1 LLFSLFAITQAFLDK
16 ELETDLQFK
25 YADTIIFE
33 QPEKNEEIQILKYK
47 LENVYYIVYDEKYSN
62 STIYQVGLKEK
73 YIDKYCVNGNTC
85 RVFSK
90 PLRNTGVDS
99 AQLIRLFEYL
109 GSDIIEYLTPAVGH
123 ITSGCAFKNAKFI
136 EATSTP
142 ESIYIDGLFY
152 TDPKSKMAQAY
163 KDQSILFNGFNEDT
177 PLARFEWIKF
187 ISVFYGKEKEASDIF
202 ESVAFQYVCNKNLI
216 MGNNLFARLRVA
228 WLTSQAPNN
237 EKWFTND
244 YEYFKNLLADAG
256 ATLSN
261 ENEITSYKDVK
272 DTLTKSHFLVDI
284 SSGSSGDYT
293 INDFYDQY
301 RYDVNDN
308 LLLLKEQNILR
319 NDASQ
324 TEDGIKVWE
333 NDYAAFPHL
342 VLLDLIYWFHPKLF
356 FENDYNA
363 NIVKKLYAGISLND
377 DFPSDT
383 PTDTGLDQTN
393 QTNQTV
399 VTGNSTATD
408 SNNIQNNE
416 KLRKRYHIT
425 HSVSSYWFRNIP
437 RDTNI
442 KRIPNNR
449 CPSLLSEYVS
459 NNICLSDASF
469 SGDYDEYAK
478 FDDVMTQVK
487 NYAVIYYP
495 IIGVV
500 VLASLIIGF
509 IFIKIYRKRQLERK
523 GYNDSQKILH
533 DTEGFVEF

>member
-1 LLFSLFAITQAFLDK
+1 MKLLLFSLFAITQAFLAK
-16 ELETDLQFK
+16 ALETDLQFK

-228 WLTSQAPNN
+228 WLTS
-237 EKWFTND
+237 
-244 YEYFKNLLADAG
+244 